1 MSLRT
6 YYKNKLYEAGCDEA
20 GRGPLAGPVYAAA
33 VILDPS
39 KPIKGLQDSKKLP
52 EKTRIELRLEIEEK
66 ALAWAV
72 QAVDPREI
80 DRINILQAS
89 LKAMKLCLDQLFI
102 RPVSVLVDGNKKI
115 PYLDIPQFCIVKGD
129 ATFQSIAAA
138 SILAK
143 TYRDACMLELHEA
156 FPQYEWNRN
165 KGYPTARHQEA
176 IIQFG
181 YCVHH
186 RRSFVLKRLKTESLL

>member
-1 MSLRT
+1 M
-6 YYKNKLYEAGCDEA
+6 
-20 GRGPLAGPVYAAA
+20 AGPVYAAA

-52 EKTRIELRLEIEEK
+52 EKTRLELRLEIEEK

>member
-52 EKTRIELRLEIEEK
+52 EKTRLELRLEIEEK

-72 QAVDPREI
+72 QSVDPREI

-89 LKAMKLCLDQLFI
+89 LKAMKLCLDQLSV
-102 RPVSVLVDGNKKI
+102 RPVSVLVDGNRKI
-115 PYLDIPQFCIVKGD
+115 PYLDIPQYCMVKGD
-129 ATFQSIAAA
+129 ASFQSIAAA

-165 KGYPTARHQEA
+165 KGYPTVRHQEA
-176 IIQFG
+176 IIRFG

-186 RRSFVLKRLKTESLL
+186 RRSFVLKRLQTESLL